1 MKVNLRTEMKG
12 LFSLTVHNEKGEV
25 VSRTGWFE
33 NLILDQGITAL
44 LSTGTPYCFYRFLKV
59 GTGTSAPSPSD
70 TSIDQVASLESTTGN
85 RYWIGGYDAEG
96 GYHWARGS
104 VQFGQGV
111 AAGNLS
117 EVAAGWSNSAND
129 IFSRALILDGA
140 GNPTTI
146 TVLPN
151 EFLTV
156 EYELRSWHVVPEPH
170 ELTYDDDGVPAV
182 TTVTYTQ
189 PATNVKAPTG
199 RDSFHSPFNFV
210 SDYSPSFAGLSPD
223 GNAVTYTLSYSLN
236 QGNPQISSIPLN
248 ANAPDTTLI
257 PYGGNQRTFCTF
269 DPPIPKTNEFTAAID
284 IEISFG
290 RR

>member
-44 LSTGTPYCFYRFLKV
+44 LSTGTTHCFYRFLKV

-70 TSIDQVASLESTTGN
+70 TSIDQVASQESTTVD
-85 RYWIGGYDAEG
+85 RYWSGGYNAEE

-117 EVAAGWSNSAND
+117 EVAAGWSNSAD
-129 IFSRALILDGA
+129 AIFSRALILDGA

-156 EYELRSWHVVPEPH
+156 EYELRSWHIVPEPH
-170 ELTYDDDGVPAV
+170 DLAYDDDGVPAV
-182 TTVTYTQ
+182 TTVTYMQ

-199 RDSFHSPFNFV
+199 RPSSHSPFNSSQYSTSFV
-210 SDYSPSFAGLSPD
+210 GLSPG

-236 QGNPQISSIPLN
+236 QGNPQISSIPLS
-248 ANAPDTTLI
+248 ANPPATTLI

-269 DPPIPKTNEFTAAID
+269 DPPIPKTNEFTASID